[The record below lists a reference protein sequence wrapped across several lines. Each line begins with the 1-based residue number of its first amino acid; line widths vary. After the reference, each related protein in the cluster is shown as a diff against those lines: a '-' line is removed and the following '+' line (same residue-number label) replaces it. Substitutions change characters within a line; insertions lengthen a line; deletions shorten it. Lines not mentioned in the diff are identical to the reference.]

1 MRKGWALASLTSP
14 IGGSAHDGCDP
25 GKLAVGDAEN
35 SLELFK
41 VDGESFGEGVRE
53 PHWDGGSEHHCPAP
67 ATIRGHIAQV
77 RGERRRHG
85 HRRAWSTSW
94 VPASCRAKQM
104 CVLQNVHIVPQLWNH
119 LDPLVKPFPIYSKL
133 YGTNVSQ
140 SKPPFLSYSPSQPFH
155 LRFKHFLRSLP
166 QLPGWG
172 QTPHSTAAQLSPHC
186 WLLWVFFLQ
195 LLSLSLLGRGEMPP
209 LCCF

>member
-1 MRKGWALASLTSP
+1 MHSIRKSYVLCQNFPRTFSKEYILPSHMRKGWALASLTSP

-41 VDGESFGEGVRE
+41 VDGEGFGEGVRE

-67 ATIRGHIAQV
+67 ATIRGHVAQV
-77 RGERRRHG
+77 RGERRGHG

-94 VPASCRAKQM
+94 VPASCRAKQV
-104 CVLQNVHIVPQLWNH
+104 CVLQNVRIVPQLWKH
-119 LDPLVKPFPIYSKL
+119 LDPLVKPFPSYLKL

-140 SKPPFLSYSPSQPFH
+140 SKPPFPLLQPQPALPSA
-155 LRFKHFLRSLP
+155 L
-166 QLPGWG
+166 
-172 QTPHSTAAQLSPHC
+172 
-186 WLLWVFFLQ
+186 
-195 LLSLSLLGRGEMPP
+195 
-209 LCCF
+209 